1 MGNVLRD
8 ERHKGGI
15 SLAQEQGAEQDG
27 QGLSLN
33 ALLASTLAS
42 LEQKR
47 VDFPSLIAVLSL
59 FNLFSVLNNP
69 AQGQPKTG
77 PAGIGGADLLGMLT
91 SMLGG
96 GGGSPG
102 TDMLGGLGSLLQKQ
116 GKNINPQMLMSLL
129 SLLGEARASAPQT
142 GVVESAPAAPPERR
156 PGRGLL

>member
-1 MGNVLRD
+1 
-8 ERHKGGI
+8 
-15 SLAQEQGAEQDG
+15 LAQEQGAEQDG

-33 ALLASTLAS
+33 MLLANTLAS

-69 AQGQPKTG
+69 IQGQIPKAG
-77 PAGIGGADLLGMLT
+77 PAGLGGADLMGMLT

-116 GKNINPQMLMSLL
+116 GKNLNPQMLMALL
-129 SLLGEARASAPQT
+129 SLLSEVKSSAAPQPEGTRYPT
-142 GVVESAPAAPPERR
+142 GAVESVQPAPPERR
-156 PGRGLL
+156 TGRGLL

>member
-1 MGNVLRD
+1 
-8 ERHKGGI
+8 
-15 SLAQEQGAEQDG
+15 LAQEQGTEQEG

-33 ALLASTLAS
+33 MLLANTLTS

-69 AQGQPKTG
+69 VQGPAPKAG

-96 GGGSPG
+96 GGGSTG
-102 TDMLGGLGSLLQKQ
+102 TDGSLLQKQ
-116 GKNINPQMLMSLL
+116 GKNLNPQMLMSLL
-129 SLLGEARASAPQT
+129 SLLNEARSSAPPA
-142 GVVESAPAAPPERR
+142 GGVESAPAAPPERR
-156 PGRGLL
+156 SGRGLL

>member
-1 MGNVLRD
+1 
-8 ERHKGGI
+8 
-15 SLAQEQGAEQDG
+15 LAQEQGAEQDG

-33 ALLASTLAS
+33 VLLANTLTS

-69 AQGQPKTG
+69 VQGPAAKAG

-91 SMLGG
+91 SMLGAG
-96 GGGSPG
+96 GGAPG
-102 TDMLGGLGSLLQKQ
+102 TDLLGGLGSLLQKQ

-129 SLLGEARASAPQT
+129 SLLSEARASAPPA

-156 PGRGLL
+156 TGRGLL

>member
-1 MGNVLRD
+1 M
-8 ERHKGGI
+8 
-15 SLAQEQGAEQDG
+15 AQEQGAEQES

-33 ALLASTLAS
+33 MLLANTLAS

-69 AQGQPKTG
+69 VQGQMPKTG
-77 PAGIGGADLLGMLT
+77 PAGMGGADLLGMLT

-96 GGGSPG
+96 GGSTG
-102 TDMLGGLGSLLQKQ
+102 TDMPGGFGGLPQKQ
-116 GKNINPQMLMSLL
+116 GKNLNPQMLMTLL
-129 SLLGEARASAPQT
+129 SLLSEARPSTAPA
-142 GVVESAPAAPPERR
+142 GAVESTQAVLPERR